1 MTIAVATGTVLQLE
15 SYEYAVTVSLLGDAV
30 RGFLNIKTSCCVEQ
44 NQLPVLYRI
53 CYSLDAAEL
62 AIS

>member
-30 RGFLNIKTSCCVEQ
+30 RGFLNI
-44 NQLPVLYRI
+44 
-53 CYSLDAAEL
+53 
-62 AIS
+62 